1 MARLERI
8 RVFPVK
14 GLDGI
19 DVETSTI
26 REGGTLAYDRE
37 FGLVGDDGEVV
48 NGKDFERIHELRT
61 DFDTETGELSVGT
74 PNGDSRRF
82 ALDEDDERSR
92 AGDWFSDVFDADLTL
107 ERNSSVGFVD
117 RPDMGPSV
125 ISTGTLE
132 AVASWFDDLTVDGA
146 RRRLRANVE
155 ISEVEP
161 FWEDRFVGDDAPA
174 FTVGGVRF
182 EGVTPCA
189 RCVVPSRDP
198 DTGEPLPEFR
208 TRFIEKRRETF
219 PDWADPDAFDHHY
232 TLMIIAGI
240 PETDRGGSI
249 RIGDEVR
256 VVNR

>member
-19 DVETSTI
+19 NVETSAI

-37 FGLVGDDGEVV
+37 FGLVDEDGEVS
-48 NGKDFERIHELRT
+48 NGKDFETIHDLRA
-61 DFDTETGELSVGT
+61 DFDPGTGELHVEA
-74 PNGDSRRF
+74 PDGDRRRF
-82 ALDEDDERSR
+82 ALDEADERSR
-92 AGDWFSDVFDADLTL
+92 AGEWFSSVFDAALTL

-125 ISTGTLE
+125 ISTETLE
-132 AVASWFDDLTVDGA
+132 TVAGWFDDLTVEGA

-155 ISEVEP
+155 VSGVEP
-161 FWEDRFVGDDAPA
+161 FWEDRFVGDDAPT
-174 FTVGGVRF
+174 FTVGDLRF

-208 TRFIEKRRETF
+208 TRFVEKRRETF
-219 PDWADPDAFDHHY
+219 PEWADPDAFDHHY
-232 TLMIIAGI
+232 TLMIIARI
-240 PETDRGGSI
+240 PEGSRDGSI
-249 RIGDEVR
+249 SVGDEVR
-256 VVNR
+256 VVDR

>member
-19 DVETSTI
+19 DVETSAI

-61 DFDTETGELSVGT
+61 DFDPDTGELRVET
-74 PNGDSRRF
+74 PDGDSRRF
-82 ALDEDDERSR
+82 ALDEAGERSR

-132 AVASWFDDLTVDGA
+132 AVASWFDDLTVEGA

-155 ISEVEP
+155 ISGVEP
-161 FWEDRFVGDDAPA
+161 FWEDRFVGDEAPA
-174 FTVGGVRF
+174 FTVGDVRF

-219 PDWADPDAFDHHY
+219 PEWADPDAFDHHY
-232 TLMIIAGI
+232 TLMIISRI
-240 PETDRGGSI
+240 PEADRGGSI
-249 RIGDEVR
+249 RVGDDVR
-256 VVNR
+256 VVDR